1 MTAGR
6 IQQPAGGYYHVA
18 VSSGLGPGF
27 RSFSLCLSWLVTEA
41 HLPEVLRAE
50 GEVPAGPGP
59 RVGAGGRSQ
68 SPRGAQAFRG
78 GAGGPGG
85 RLLAAGWRDVPGL
98 AGLQHAEGLGWS
110 HPRGQAGGG
119 AGVPGGPQGARLL
132 DSCVGGP
139 GLGGRGP
146 GGLARPC
153 LAHSAWGTWG
163 VHHELLDLV
172 VKVLPELVE
181 VLVLESEVA
190 GVGMRRGRG
199 WGVVGPSGF
208 LKRSVGARGGRGS
221 PGP

>member
-1 MTAGR
+1 MTGGG
-6 IQQPAGGYYHVA
+6 IQEPARGDYHVA

-27 RSFSLCLSWLVTEA
+27 GSFSLCRSWLVGEA
-41 HLPEVLRAE
+41 HVPEVLGAE

-59 RVGAGGRSQ
+59 RVGAGGRGQ
-68 SPRGAQAFRG
+68 SPRALGG

-85 RLLAAGWRDVPGL
+85 GLLAAGWREVPGL
-98 AGLQHAEGLGWS
+98 AGLQHAEGLDWS
-110 HPRGQAGGG
+110 HLRGQAGGG
-119 AGVPGGPQGARLL
+119 AGVPGGGPQGVRLL

-139 GLGGRGP
+139 RLGGRGP
-146 GGLARPC
+146 GGLAGPRM
-153 LAHSAWGTWG
+153 AHGAGGTWG

-199 WGVVGPSGF
+199 WGLVGPSGV
-208 LKRSVGARGGRGS
+208 LRRSVGAWGGRGS